1 MQRLNI
7 AIGGLQH
14 ETNTFASLPTT
25 LQNFVQSAA
34 WPGLTEGKAVFE
46 VFKGLNIPITGFIE
60 AVQRHATDWQLLPLL
75 WASAEPSG
83 YVQQEAFDHL
93 ADLFL
98 QHIDSAGPLDAIFL
112 ELHGAMV
119 TPKHPDAEAE
129 LLRRIRSRV
138 GSDIPIAISLD
149 LHGNLSSAFF
159 ELASVVTIYRTYP
172 HVDLA
177 DTGARA
183 QALLA
188 QLLEHGRPLCKAM
201 RQLDYIIPITA
212 QSTFHEPAKSLYR
225 SLPDYE
231 GRGVL
236 STDIALGFPP
246 ADIPDNGPT
255 VFAYGTD
262 QRAVESA
269 ADEILKALKQAE
281 SHFVNPMIDAKDA
294 VAHAM
299 QAGDTANHPVVIADP
314 QDNPGA
320 GGSGNTT
327 GILNELLQANA
338 RNTAVSMFWDPATAA
353 DAHRAG
359 TGNVIELNL
368 GGREDQP
375 GNTPIK
381 CNARVERLTDGV
393 FDFTG
398 PMYAGSTASLGK
410 CAVLHL
416 TPGNADIRVV
426 VVSVRCQNADLALFS
441 AFGIDPLK
449 QKILVVK
456 SAVHFL
462 AAYDPIAHEVLFAK
476 APGENPCDLTELP
489 YTQLRPTVKVGP
501 NGIYFNEYKHNS

>member
-1 MQRLNI
+1 MQRPNI

-25 LQNFVQSAA
+25 LDNFVQSAA
-34 WPGLTEGKAVFE
+34 WPGLTEGPAIFE

-60 AVQRHATDWQLLPLL
+60 ASQRHTPDWQLRPLL

-93 ADLFL
+93 AELFL
-98 QHIDSAGPLDAIFL
+98 QHIDSTGPLDAIFL

-119 TPKHPDAEAE
+119 TPEHPDAEAE

-138 GSDIPIAISLD
+138 GNDLPIAVSLD
-149 LHGNLSSAFF
+149 LHGNLSPAFF

-183 QALLA
+183 QVLLA
-188 QLLEHGRPLCKAM
+188 QLLEHGHPLAKAM

-212 QSTFHEPAKSLYR
+212 QSTFHEPAKSL
-225 SLPDYE
+225 
-231 GRGVL
+231 
-236 STDIALGFPP
+236 PP

-262 QRAVESA
+262 QHAVDGA
-269 ADEILKALKQAE
+269 ADDMLQALKQAE
-281 SHFVNPMIDAKDA
+281 GSFVNPMIAAKNA
-294 VAHAM
+294 VE
-299 QAGDTANHPVVIADP
+299 QALQTGRITNRPVVIADP

-320 GGSGNTT
+320 GGTGNTT
-327 GILNELLQANA
+327 GILHELLQAGA
-338 RNTAVSMFWDPATAA
+338 RNTAVSMFWDPATAQA
-353 DAHRAG
+353 AHRAG
-359 TGNVIELNL
+359 VGSFIELNL
-368 GGREDQP
+368 GGREGQA
-375 GNTPIK
+375 GNAPIRCK
-381 CNARVERLTDGV
+381 AKVERLSDGV
-393 FDFTG
+393 FSFTG
-398 PMYAGSTASLGK
+398 PMYAGSTASLGN

-426 VVSVRCQNADLALFS
+426 VVSVRCQNADLALFT

-489 YTQLRPTVKVGP
+489 FTRLRPTVKVGP
-501 NGIYFNEYKHNS
+501 NGRYFNADKLSSE